1 MHAFDERLGRAGKVW
16 LGLMVCLSAVCSAF
30 AAPRLDMPSEGIS
43 LGEVSVGVEAVGRI
57 GLRNVGDAAVSVSGV
72 KACCGARAELSATV
86 IPPAGSAVLTVSLA
100 PQEVGAFSKT
110 VRILCDDP
118 ERPVLSVP
126 VGGVAVA
133 AAGAAAPRRPCEGF
147 VQAAVAVVLGFGAA
161 FLAWKGRRSFSAR
174 RGLEGLC
181 RVGLGG
187 LFAYAG
193 AMKLCDVHAFAALI
207 ARYEMLPDFAPPLLA
222 VVLPPAECIAG
233 LGLVFSR
240 RVRLFAGAVAVLL
253 VVFLVALSQA
263 ALRGL
268 DVSCGCFGGVS
279 SGALGP
285 AIVRDVLL
293 LAVSLWLFL
302 DSSRHLEVQ

>member
-1 MHAFDERLGRAGKVW
+1 MKGHMMHAFDERLGRAGKVW

-30 AAPRLDMPSEGIS
+30 AAPRLDIPSEGIS
-43 LGEVSVGVEAVGRI
+43 LGEVPVGVEAVGRI

-118 ERPVLSVP
+118 ERPVLSV
-126 VGGVAVA
+126 
-133 AAGAAAPRRPCEGF
+133 
-147 VQAAVAVVLGFGAA
+147 
-161 FLAWKGRRSFSAR
+161 
-174 RGLEGLC
+174 
-181 RVGLGG
+181 
-187 LFAYAG
+187 
-193 AMKLCDVHAFAALI
+193 
-207 ARYEMLPDFAPPLLA
+207 
-222 VVLPPAECIAG
+222 PAECIAG